1 MKKLITAILC
11 IFILCSCKPL
21 ISDKGIV
28 KSVKQEEVLGR
39 DKYYVHVKLLNSD
52 GCIWSEFTFITDE
65 LYQIGDTIIITK

>member
-11 IFILCSCKPL
+11 IFILCSCDPI

-28 KSVKQEEVLGR
+28 KSVKQEEVLGQ
-39 DKYYVHVKLLNSD
+39 DKYYVRVELLNSD
-52 GCIWSEFTFITDE
+52 GCSWSAFRFITDE